1 MSEKS
6 DKFLTEE
13 QIEHIAEKAANKA
26 IEKITH
32 QLYEE
37 IGRRLVSKLL
47 TGVGVVT
54 VVFLG
59 WLASQ
64 GWIK

>member
-1 MSEKS
+1 MKTLS
-6 DKFLTEE
+6 DEE
-13 QIEHIAEKAANKA
+13 IDLIAEKAAEKA

-37 IGRRLVSKLL
+37 IGRSIVSKVLTGLGILAVALVSWFA
-47 TGVGVVT
+47 G
-54 VVFLG
+54 
-59 WLASQ
+59 Q